1 MRFERV
7 KTFCQTLRFR
17 LTLWNTVLV
26 IIMLLV
32 NLLAIREGVR
42 WTISRMVDE
51 FITEESILAGD
62 TVRRLGGRPGDLRDD
77 LNRQATSHPRR
88 HLFIQLLDGRGGIA
102 WSSDQS
108 PAPPLLPA
116 GVVSFHT
123 PVTSGE
129 NRVVCREVS
138 APGRAG
144 VVVRVGCSLRRA
156 QLEMDR
162 FTDMLLEVA
171 AFLLLAA
178 PVGGYVLARRA
189 TRPVA
194 QIIST
199 AARLNPAHL
208 RERLPLRG
216 TRDEL
221 DRLSETIN
229 RLLDR
234 IAEYVRQNREFT
246 ANAAHELRSPL
257 TALQSSLEVALNA
270 DRTTEEYKELL
281 SVLLEE
287 CEQMRV
293 LVNQLL
299 VLAEGDAGRLRL
311 HPRPVRLDQLVARS
325 LEMFRAVAEAAGVE
339 VSLARLEPAV
349 IQGDGSRL
357 WQVVNNLLDNAVKF
371 TPAGGRVT
379 LALFFDGGGR
389 PCVLDVA
396 DTGVGIAARDLPHI
410 FERFY
415 QGDKAR
421 DRETPARGL
430 GLGLS
435 ICQAVVAAHGG
446 TIEAVSAPGR
456 GATFRVRFPECARP
470 DAADLPPAA
479 APAEPNRGGAAAA
492 RLPT

>member
-26 IIMLLV
+26 IVMLLV

-51 FITEESILAGD
+51 FIKEELTLAAD
-62 TVRRLGGRPGDLRDD
+62 TVQRFGGRPGELHDD

-88 HLFIQLLDGRGGIA
+88 HLFIQLLDDRGGVV
-102 WSSDQS
+102 WSSEQS
-108 PAPPLLPA
+108 PSRELLP
-116 GVVSFHT
+116 GGLVPFHT
-123 PVTSGE
+123 PATAGE
-129 NRVVCREVS
+129 YRVVCQRVPAS
-138 APGRAG
+138 GHAG
-144 VVVRVGCSLRRA
+144 PVVRVGCSLQRA

-162 FTDMLLEVA
+162 FTNMLLEVA
-171 AFLLLAA
+171 VFLLLAA

-199 AARLNPAHL
+199 TRRLNPAHL
-208 RERLPLRG
+208 RERLPIRG

-221 DRLSETIN
+221 DRLSQTIN
-229 RLLDR
+229 SLLDR
-234 IAEYVRQNREFT
+234 IAEYLRQNREFT

-257 TALQSSLEVALNA
+257 TALQSSLEIALNA

-311 HPRPVRLDQLVARS
+311 HPRAVRLDQLVARS

-339 VSLARLEPAV
+339 LSAGRLEPAV
-349 IQGDGSRL
+349 ILGDGSRL
-357 WQVVNNLLDNAVKF
+357 WQVVNNLIDNAVKF
-371 TPAGGRVT
+371 TPAGGRVS
-379 LALFFDGGGR
+379 LALFFEGDG
-389 PCVLDVA
+389 CVFEVA
-396 DTGVGIAARDLPHI
+396 DTGIGISAEDLPHV

-446 TIEAVSAPGR
+446 TVEAVSTQGR
-456 GATFRVRFPECARP
+456 GATFRVRFPECTRP
-470 DAADLPPAA
+470 DAADLPPASSR
-479 APAEPNRGGAAAA
+479 PEPDREGAVTS
-492 RLPT
+492 RQST